1 MKDKKHMDVK
11 QDKKLVQKM
20 IKDDNKKDVKV
31 TKKMCK
37 QKSK

>member
-31 TKKMCK
+31 MKKMCK
-37 QKSK
+37 PKSK